1 MVEKIIINPDKV
13 RGYGNIMN
21 QHSVTDYTKYVCTLT
36 EETDTVNGQNNT
48 VYKLISGAFFYDSGV
63 TPTNNTSDW
72 YYNNTKLSLT
82 PTSTG
87 TTVTDIAGDS
97 NVQVLTANK
106 PGTTAGG
113 YDYTKPFQ
121 VEVDIISYTADSSA
135 NIQVYDGTNNVYRR
149 FDALGI
155 GATTGAHV
163 KVKVLTD
170 KVEFYVNG
178 ELTYTSS
185 TSMGTSRTALRLG
198 ADGNT
203 IKFKNFI
210 VRDL

>member
-1 MVEKIIINPDKV
+1 MVEKIIITPEKV
-13 RGYGNIMN
+13 RAYGNIILPK
-21 QHSVTDYTKYVCTLT
+21 SATDFTTNGGLFSYGT
-36 EETDTVNGQNNT
+36 EKVNGQNNT
-48 VYKLISGAFFYDSGV
+48 VYKLISNAFFYDSGV

-72 YYNNTKLSLT
+72 YYDNTKLTLT
-82 PTSTG
+82 PSSTG

-121 VEVDIISYTADSSA
+121 VEVDILSYTADSSA

-155 GATTGAHV
+155 GATTGANV

-185 TSMGTSRTALRLG
+185 TRMGTSRTALRLG

>member
-1 MVEKIIINPDKV
+1 MVEQIIITPEKV
-13 RGYGNIMN
+13 RAYGNIILPK
-21 QHSVTDYTKYVCTLT
+21 SATDFTT
-36 EETDTVNGQNNT
+36 EGALFSYGTETVNGQKNT
-48 VYKLISGAFFYDSGV
+48 IYKLISGAFFYDSGV
-63 TPTNNTSDW
+63 TPTNNTEDW
-72 YYNNTKLSLT
+72 YYDDTKLTLT
-82 PTSTG
+82 TTSTG
-87 TTVTDIAGDS
+87 TTLKHIDANDS
-97 NVQVLTANK
+97 VQALVANK
-106 PGTTAGG
+106 PGTPAGG
-113 YDYTKPFQ
+113 YDYTKPFS
-121 VEVDIISYTADSSA
+121 VEVDILSYTAGSAA
-135 NIQVYDGTNNVYRR
+135 NIQIYDGTNNVYRR

-185 TSMGTSRTALRLG
+185 TSMSNSRAALRLG
-198 ADGNT
+198 TNGNT

>member
-1 MVEKIIINPDKV
+1 MVEKIIITPEKV
-13 RGYGNIMN
+13 RAYGNIILPKN
-21 QHSVTDYTKYVCTLT
+21 STDFTT
-36 EETDTVNGQNNT
+36 EGALFSYGTETVNGQNNT

-72 YYNNTKLSLT
+72 YYDNTKLTLT
-82 PTSTG
+82 PSSTG

-113 YDYTKPFQ
+113 YDYTKPFS
-121 VEVDIISYTADSSA
+121 VEVDILSYTADSSA

-155 GATTGAHV
+155 GATTGANV